1 MTDNDSSLSGRA
13 TALLLA
19 PLCALLLLVLIYPL
33 LMTAWTSVYDHGLTL
48 RGYRELA
55 QSALFRLVLVNT
67 LIISCTA
74 TLAAL
79 LAGYPVAL
87 HISRQTA
94 RRRALYLILVMMPF
108 WTSIL
113 VKSFALG
120 VVFGSHGLINH
131 LLAAL
136 SDGNLNFAMMY
147 NRIGVI
153 IGMLNYLLPFIVL
166 SVLGS
171 LLSLNPKLAL
181 AAETMGASPLRIFW
195 RVTFPLTLPGVL
207 SGGFMAFTLSVGMY
221 ITPALLG
228 GRRDMMI
235 ANLVDFYTRQDLD
248 WTLASASAIV
258 LLAISG
264 GVVGLLGAVRQF
276 GESAGTR
283 AGGRS

>member
-1 MTDNDSSLSGRA
+1 MTGNESSLSVRA
-13 TALLLA
+13 TTLLLV

-67 LIISCTA
+67 LVISVTA
-74 TLAAL
+74 TLVAL

-87 HISRQTA
+87 HISRQPT
-94 RRRALYLILVMMPF
+94 RRRTLYLILVMMPF

-120 VVFGSHGLINH
+120 VVFGSHGLINRM
-131 LLAAL
+131 LGAL
-136 SDGNLNFAMMY
+136 SDGSVNIAMMY
-147 NRIGVI
+147 NRVGVI
-153 IGMLNYLLPFIVL
+153 IGMVNYLLPFIVL

-171 LLSLNPKLAL
+171 LLSLNPKLGL

-195 RVTFPLTLPGVL
+195 RVTFPLSLPGVL

-235 ANLVDFYTRQDLD
+235 ANLVDFYTRQNLD

-258 LLAISG
+258 LLVISG
-264 GVVGLLGAVRQF
+264 VLVGLLGVARRF
-276 GESAGTR
+276 GESAGR
-283 AGGRS
+283 HA